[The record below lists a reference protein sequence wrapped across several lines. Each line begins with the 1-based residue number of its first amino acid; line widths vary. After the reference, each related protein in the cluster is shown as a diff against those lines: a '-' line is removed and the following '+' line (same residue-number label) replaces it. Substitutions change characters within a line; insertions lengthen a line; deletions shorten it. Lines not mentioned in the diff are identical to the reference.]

1 MFFDTKSSAF
11 EIESLTA
18 GFGARIHGLDL
29 SQALSPEVVA
39 SIQQAI
45 DHFAVLVFAQ
55 QMLDDGAQIRF
66 ARYFGEMEAS
76 RATVAVE
83 KHRLAH
89 PQINDISNLIE
100 AGTILAVDDRRRMFN
115 LGNRLWHSDSSFKV
129 KPAKYSFLHARE
141 IPSQGGETEFCDTRL
156 AYEALGTKE
165 GKALTPLICEHSLLF
180 SRAQLGFS
188 GFTEEEQLRFAP
200 VRQRLVRRHQPTG
213 RVCLFLSSHI
223 GGIEGMPRPEAL
235 MLIRDLIEAATRPD
249 RVYQHR
255 WSCFDLVM
263 WDNRATMHRGRAYND
278 QFERRDMRRVT
289 IAGEVSSLDEA
300 IC

>member
-11 EIESLTA
+11 EIESLPA

-89 PQINDISNLIE
+89 PQLNDISNLNE

-129 KPAKYSFLHARE
+129 KPAK
-141 IPSQGGETEFCDTRL
+141 
-156 AYEALGTKE
+156 
-165 GKALTPLICEHSLLF
+165 
-180 SRAQLGFS
+180 
-188 GFTEEEQLRFAP
+188 
-200 VRQRLVRRHQPTG
+200 
-213 RVCLFLSSHI
+213 
-223 GGIEGMPRPEAL
+223 
-235 MLIRDLIEAATRPD
+235 
-249 RVYQHR
+249 
-255 WSCFDLVM
+255 
-263 WDNRATMHRGRAYND
+263 
-278 QFERRDMRRVT
+278 
-289 IAGEVSSLDEA
+289 
-300 IC
+300 